1 MKTNMQRI
9 CFRFLLV
16 AYATKYYICLKFNME
31 LLKNLIIPDMLIPTL
46 GKTMKHV
53 DYLIQSKLK
62 EAGLSLTK
70 KQCILM
76 KLISEGPKPQNS
88 LALITDRDKGSLT
101 RLIQSL
107 ERKQYVKRIVSK
119 TDKRV
124 NLVQLTKKGN
134 QALEEAKPVLHTVF
148 KSLQKGITRNE
159 KEAVSNVLHRIMDN
173 AQVNFEY
180 NCKEI

>member
-1 MKTNMQRI
+1 MQLYSI
-9 CFRFLLV
+9 FAPVF
-16 AYATKYYICLKFNME
+16 KME
-31 LLKNLIIPDMLIPTL
+31 ALNNLIIPDMLIPAL

-53 DYLIQSKLK
+53 DYLIQSKLN

-76 KLISEGPKPQNS
+76 KLISEGPKPQQS

-107 ERKQYVKRIVSK
+107 ERKQYVMRFISSR
-119 TDKRV
+119 DKRV
-124 NLVQLTKKGN
+124 NLVQLTNKGK
-134 QALEEAKPVLHTVF
+134 QALGEASPVLHAVF

-159 KEAVSNVLHRIMDN
+159 KEVVSNVLHRIMDN

>member
-1 MKTNMQRI
+1 
-9 CFRFLLV
+9 
-16 AYATKYYICLKFNME
+16 ME
-31 LLKNLIIPDMLIPTL
+31 LLKNFIIPDMLIPTL

-53 DYLIQSKLK
+53 DYLIQSKLN

-76 KLISEGPKPQNS
+76 NLISEGPKPQHS
-88 LALITDRDKGSLT
+88 LALITGRDKGSLT

-107 ERKQYVKRIVSK
+107 ERKQYVKRFVSTK
-119 TDKRV
+119 DKRV
-124 NLVQLTKKGN
+124 NLVQLTKKGE
-134 QALEEAKPVLHTVF
+134 QALGEASPVLHSVF
-148 KSLQKGITRNE
+148 KSLQKGITKNE
-159 KEAVSNVLHRIMDN
+159 QEVVSGILHRIMGN